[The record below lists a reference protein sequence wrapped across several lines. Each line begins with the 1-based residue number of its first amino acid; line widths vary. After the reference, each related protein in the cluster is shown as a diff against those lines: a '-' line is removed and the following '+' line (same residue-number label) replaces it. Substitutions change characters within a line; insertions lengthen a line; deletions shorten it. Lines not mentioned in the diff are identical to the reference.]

1 MISLNHVTKLYR
13 SRYVETAA
21 VDDISLDV
29 SAGEFVSVTGPSGS
43 GKSTLIAL
51 MGLLDR
57 PDSGQLLF
65 KGRDVSRARADLLAD
80 LRAESIGFVF
90 QAFHLLPDE
99 DVITNVAMGLP
110 GDRRSLTSRR
120 EAARRVLDDLEMLP
134 RAHHLPSQLSGGQQ
148 QRVAIARAMI
158 KRPELLIC
166 DEPTG
171 NLDDHSGEMVL
182 GLISELHASGT
193 TVLMVTHNSDIARRA
208 GRQLMIANGKIL
220 Q

>member
-110 GDRRSLTSRR
+110 GDRRSLASRR